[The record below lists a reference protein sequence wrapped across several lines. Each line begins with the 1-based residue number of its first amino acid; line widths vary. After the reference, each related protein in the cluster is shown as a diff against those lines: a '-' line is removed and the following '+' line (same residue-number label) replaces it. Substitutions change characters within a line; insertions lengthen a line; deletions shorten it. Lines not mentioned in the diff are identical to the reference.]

1 MFSHKLKELKNRDDF
16 KKEKKKKKKRR
27 RRIPLVA
34 LN

>member
-16 KKEKKKKKKRR
+16 KKEKRKKKK
-27 RRIPLVA
+27 RIPLVA